1 MDSGHLEPWS
11 TSEEE
16 ETSLTDYMALN
27 LYQEVETTIIL
38 PEEPPIILP
47 EEPPIILPEEPP
59 IIYDS
64 IHTPIYNTSQG
75 GPIYPLTYDIHN
87 NLTLN
92 ISLYISN

>member
-1 MDSGHLEPWS
+1 MDSGPLEPWS

-27 LYQEVETTIIL
+27 QEVEPPTIL
-38 PEEPPIILP
+38 Q

-64 IHTPIYNTSQG
+64 NHTPIYNTSQG

-92 ISLYISN
+92 ISLYISNN

>member
-27 LYQEVETTIIL
+27 LYQEVE
-38 PEEPPIILP
+38 PPP
-47 EEPPIILPEEPP
+47 ILPEEPP

-92 ISLYISN
+92 ISLYISNN

>member
-1 MDSGHLEPWS
+1 MDSGHLEPWP

-27 LYQEVETTIIL
+27 LYQEL
-38 PEEPPIILP
+38 EPPPTLP

-87 NLTLN
+87 NLTVN
-92 ISLYISN
+92 ISLYISNN